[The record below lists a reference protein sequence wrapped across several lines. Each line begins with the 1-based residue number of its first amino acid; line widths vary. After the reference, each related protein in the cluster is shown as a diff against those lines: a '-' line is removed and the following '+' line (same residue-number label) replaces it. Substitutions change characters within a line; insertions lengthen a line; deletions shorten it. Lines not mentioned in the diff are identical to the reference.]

1 MRRIRKFL
9 ARRGTWSRA
18 VALLLLAGCLPGA
31 GCFSAAPAE
40 AVPAPRTP
48 PPAATNAPPAAP
60 AAPAPEPA
68 PVKMPEPKPWS
79 VSYTKDSARAIVD
92 GVTVF
97 LGKPSQPN
105 TKTGVLQ
112 PSALDRRYTLAPLQ
126 RGRTTP
132 LTTSRPIRICL
143 DAGHGGQD
151 VGASSPDGRTH
162 EKTITLDIAR
172 RVERLLR
179 KDGFEVLLTRRDNQT
194 TQQLAERP
202 FKAYRW
208 RADAFVS
215 IHLNSS
221 PATSAR
227 GVETYV
233 LPALGMESSSYHE
246 NKPSKESTLKYPGNA
261 SDVGNVQLGF
271 AIQRRLLGATGLE
284 DRGLRRARFVVLREA
299 SMPAALVEC
308 AFLTASKDLAFL
320 RSEAG
325 RDKIARGIYEGIA
338 DWAYGT
344 FAPGLPPHQPGT
356 FGKRFFPK
364 TPPAYTAAAPAPAPQ
379 GAAKAPVTI
388 PATFPR
394 WQPAPAPTDPRY
406 EAARRKAMEA
416 AGIAPGN
423 KPAETH

>member
-1 MRRIRKFL
+1 MFQVFRPVQHTVGVVGVAQADHPGLGGDVGLQLGKVNVAVLQLGGEQDNLTPCRQTGLPEQVVHRIKHNHL
-9 ARRGTWSRA
+9 IPGLQHHIGNHIHAPGRA
-18 VALLLLAGCLPGA
+18 VNGQHQFRVNV
-31 GCFSAAPAE
+31 FS
-40 AVPAPRTP
+40 
-48 PPAATNAPPAAP
+48 
-60 AAPAPEPA
+60 
-68 PVKMPEPKPWS
+68 
-79 VSYTKDSARAIVD
+79 
-92 GVTVF
+92 
-97 LGKPSQPN
+97 
-105 TKTGVLQ
+105 
-112 PSALDRRYTLAPLQ
+112 LAPLQ

-151 VGASSPDGRTH
+151 VGATSPDGRTH

-221 PATSAR
+221 STPSAR

-379 GAAKAPVTI
+379 GAAKAPVPI

-416 AGIAPGN
+416 AGIATGN
-423 KPAETH
+423 KPVETH

>member
-48 PPAATNAPPAAP
+48 PPAATNTPPAAP

-143 DAGHGGQD
+143 DAGHG
-151 VGASSPDGRTH
+151 S
-162 EKTITLDIAR
+162 
-172 RVERLLR
+172 
-179 KDGFEVLLTRRDNQT
+179 
-194 TQQLAERP
+194 
-202 FKAYRW
+202 
-208 RADAFVS
+208 
-215 IHLNSS
+215 
-221 PATSAR
+221 
-227 GVETYV
+227 
-233 LPALGMESSSYHE
+233 ESS
-246 NKPSKESTLKYPGNA
+246 
-261 SDVGNVQLGF
+261 
-271 AIQRRLLGATGLE
+271 
-284 DRGLRRARFVVLREA
+284 
-299 SMPAALVEC
+299 
-308 AFLTASKDLAFL
+308 
-320 RSEAG
+320 
-325 RDKIARGIYEGIA
+325 
-338 DWAYGT
+338 
-344 FAPGLPPHQPGT
+344 
-356 FGKRFFPK
+356 
-364 TPPAYTAAAPAPAPQ
+364 
-379 GAAKAPVTI
+379 
-388 PATFPR
+388 
-394 WQPAPAPTDPRY
+394 
-406 EAARRKAMEA
+406 
-416 AGIAPGN
+416 
-423 KPAETH
+423 ETRTCT